1 MPKFQFDYP
10 EGSHISLFKIVE
22 ASRPGGDKFYIEG
35 ACDSDDVSNLPGEDE
50 DVCTGSKMIVEDQ
63 SKTIVYSEKDK
74 TWNDW
79 NDAESNSQSD
89 E

>member
-22 ASRPGGDKFYIEG
+22 VSRPGGDKFYLEG
-35 ACDSDDVSNLPGEDE
+35 ACDSDDIENLPGESE
-50 DVCTGSKMIVEDQ
+50 DVCTGSNMIVSDQ
-63 SKTIVYSEKDK
+63 NKIVVYSEKNQS
-74 TWNDW
+74 WGDW
-79 NDAESNSQSD
+79 GE